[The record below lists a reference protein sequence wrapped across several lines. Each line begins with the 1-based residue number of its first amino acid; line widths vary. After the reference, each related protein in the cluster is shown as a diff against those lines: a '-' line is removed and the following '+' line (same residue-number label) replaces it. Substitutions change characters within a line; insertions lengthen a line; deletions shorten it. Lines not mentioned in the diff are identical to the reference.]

1 MCIKIDQYDLMCVI
15 ASAARRCALRTS
27 ARKKER
33 AKPRDSSR
41 KFFWQYPMLAF
52 LQSTAPVVL

>member
-15 ASAARRCALRTS
+15 ASAARRWALRTS

-33 AKPRDSSR
+33 AKPRDSS
-41 KFFWQYPMLAF
+41 KKNFLAVSHAF